1 MIELKKIYKSFDGQG
16 HRVEIFEDM
25 NLQIPDSGVFA
36 VKGKSGSGKTTF
48 LSLLAGLDSA
58 DSGEIL
64 IDGQDLQKMTEK
76 TRTDFRSKNIGIV
89 FQDFHLFPFLTVKEN
104 IALPLQM
111 HKQNN
116 IEEEVLAMAQL
127 LGLEHRLDF
136 YPTTLSG
143 GEKQRVA
150 IGRAFIARPHI
161 ILADEPTGNL
171 DTETGERISNELIEM
186 AHKLNQN
193 LIIVTH
199 DDELAAKCDKT
210 YVLANKAIS

>member
-1 MIELKKIYKSFDGQG
+1 MSGFTKISTAI
-16 HRVEIFEDM
+16 VA
-25 NLQIPDSGVFA
+25 VFI
-36 VKGKSGSGKTTF
+36 SCF
-48 LSLLAGLDSA
+48 LLFTCL
-58 DSGEIL
+58 
-64 IDGQDLQKMTEK
+64 
-76 TRTDFRSKNIGIV
+76 V
-89 FQDFHLFPFLTVKEN
+89 YFH
-104 IALPLQM
+104 I
-111 HKQNN
+111 QNN